1 MVGNKK
7 RETWVM
13 PEWMEPF
20 RKFIGNTGG
29 NPIEELMNDH
39 ESNAFNNVIRAG
51 LIVSVDSQIIL
62 LHRLSIAGLLRLAD
76 AQ

>member
-1 MVGNKK
+1 MEEKK
-7 RETWVM
+7 EKWVM

-20 RKFIGNTGG
+20 RKFITNTGN

-39 ESNAFNNVIRAG
+39 HSTAFNNVIRAG

-62 LHRLSIAGLLRLAD
+62 LHRLHNAGLLRSPE
-76 AQ
+76 